1 MSTNESQLRERF
13 MLAVDEVVHPAP
25 WLEGRVVDAVRRA
38 PRPPRGI
45 AALIDRLELR
55 SNVRFAAALA
65 AVLIAAA
72 AITALLMSDRI
83 HTSPSPAAPRTPT
96 SIASPVSSQT
106 PWNPSDST
114 FTPTTVRSAS
124 WPAGGPVPANL
135 AGAWNP
141 QLHNGKTGVLY
152 LGGYSSLV
160 MIQPGDV
167 VVNGS
172 EIDFIYDPCGI
183 NRYRYTLTG
192 DTLVL
197 TRISD
202 VCGTGLAGTYKRL
215 PSQ

>member
-1 MSTNESQLRERF
+1 MSTHENQLRERF
-13 MLAVDEVVHPAP
+13 MVALDEVVPPAP

-38 PRPPRGI
+38 PRPQRGI
-45 AALIDRLELR
+45 AGLFDRLELR
-55 SNVRFAAALA
+55 SNVRFAAALV

-72 AITALLMSDRI
+72 AITALLMSNRL

-96 SIASPVSSQT
+96 SIASPSASQT

-124 WPAGGPVPANL
+124 WPPGGPVPAGL

-160 MIQPGDV
+160 QIQPGNV

-172 EIDFIYDPCGI
+172 EIDFIYDACAVI
-183 NRYRYTLTG
+183 RYRYTLTG

-202 VCGTGLAGTYKRL
+202 VCGTGLAGTYARL
-215 PSQ
+215 SSH